1 MRREERQ
8 PDEVRRAL
16 GPAPLPDPERQWRA
30 IRAELDRAARERS
43 SLEHPA
49 RRRQV
54 SRPVA
59 VAAGF
64 AAVVLGMAGGTYRQF
79 AAPTAWQVVGA
90 SAVLDTGWTDVASDT
105 LRVEV
110 GRIGRVSL
118 EPGSR
123 ARVQRGGWNEHRLE
137 LARGAMHAV
146 IAAPPRLFFVQT
158 PSALATDL
166 GCAYDLR
173 VLPDGGTALHVTVG
187 WVEISHGDRRSIVPA
202 GLRAEVA
209 PDGTPSVPFDPA
221 MPGAAHAA
229 LDRLAGDGA
238 AVGRDTRAG
247 AHAGNG
253 TDIRGG
259 TRAGIQAAAPAES
272 SGSAAQDLALLLA
285 ALDSLDRDRP
295 ANIRRQSSGIT
306 LWHLLQR
313 VEVLHRAAI
322 FDALATRA
330 ATPVGVTREG
340 ILALDRQ
347 MLDRWRRTL
356 HPMWGEDSSPI
367 VAVLQRAWLALMD

>member
-1 MRREERQ
+1 MRR
-8 PDEVRRAL
+8 DEMRRAL
-16 GPAPLPDPERQWRA
+16 GSAPLPDPERRWQA
-30 IRAELDRAARERS
+30 IRAALDGAALDGATLDR
-43 SLEHPA
+43 PA

-54 SRPVA
+54 SPFLA
-59 VAAGF
+59 VAAGL
-64 AAVVLGMAGGTYRQF
+64 AAIVLGIAGGTYRQF
-79 AAPTAWQVVGA
+79 AAPQAWQVVGG
-90 SAVLDTGWTDVASDT
+90 STTIDTTWTDVATDT

-123 ARVQRGGWNEHRLE
+123 ARLRRGGWNEHRLE
-137 LARGAMHAV
+137 LERGALHAV

-173 VLPDGGTALHVTVG
+173 VLPDGGTSLHVTVG
-187 WVEISHGDRRSIVPA
+187 WVEISHQGQRSIVPA
-202 GLRAEVA
+202 GLSARVA
-209 PDGTPSVPFDPA
+209 TDGAPSVPFDPA
-221 MPGAAHAA
+221 LSAPARAA
-229 LDRLAGDGA
+229 LDRLTADP
-238 AVGRDTRAG
+238 TE
-247 AHAGNG
+247 
-253 TDIRGG
+253 RGG
-259 TRAGIQAAAPAES
+259 ERANVPHVAT
-272 SGSAAQDLALLLA
+272 QDLALLLA
-285 ALDSLDRDRP
+285 ALDTLDRDRP

-313 VEVLHRAAI
+313 VDGGQRAPIVA
-322 FDALATRA
+322 ALRTRA
-330 ATPVGVTREG
+330 DFPAGVTREG

-367 VAVLQRAWLALMD
+367 VAAVQRVWLALMD